1 MGQSHSSGIGRY
13 PRSAYRSLSNRAP
26 GEQASAVGV
35 SNQLKQYSQNSRR
48 RHTSTAELSGV
59 CYCRTSL
66 SLFFT
71 TAHHGALPSPTPQP
85 TTVTTQLKPLLQTK
99 RTKPL
104 LRNHGQQ
111 ASGFHLPNA
120 GSQVRQPGPE
130 RWEHLF
136 CIYYLILYFIVLITA
151 MHSKRASPFNEK
163 MMGNLSFFFPFSA
176 NSSISYIELPT

>member
-1 MGQSHSSGIGRY
+1 MLRERSKVHSNARDHLLGQSHSSGIGRY

-35 SNQLKQYSQNSRR
+35 SNQFKQKSQNSRR

-66 SLFFT
+66 SLFFN
-71 TAHHGALPSPTPQP
+71 TAHHGALPLPTPQP
-85 TTVTTQLKPLLQTK
+85 TTITTQLQPLLYNTNQAD
-99 RTKPL
+99 KPL

-120 GSQVRQPGPE
+120 GNQVHQPGP
-130 RWEHLF
+130 
-136 CIYYLILYFIVLITA
+136 
-151 MHSKRASPFNEK
+151 
-163 MMGNLSFFFPFSA
+163 
-176 NSSISYIELPT
+176 